1 MGIKILGI
9 FIIVLAIYTLKIGLR
24 FDDKEL
30 FYIPSI
36 RLIGISTL
44 LFIGGISLL
53 PASLEK
59 QTAEKNILKMSK
71 IEIAKCL

>member
-30 FYIPSI
+30 SYIPSI

-53 PASLEK
+53 C
-59 QTAEKNILKMSK
+59 TSK
-71 IEIAKCL
+71 TFCEVFGIFC